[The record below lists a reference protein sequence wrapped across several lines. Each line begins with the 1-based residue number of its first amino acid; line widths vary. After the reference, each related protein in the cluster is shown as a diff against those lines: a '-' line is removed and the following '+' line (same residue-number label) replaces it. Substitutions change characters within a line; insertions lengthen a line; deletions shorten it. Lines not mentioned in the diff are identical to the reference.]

1 MTPHP
6 VMITT
11 PLQMMRTQKHDYDQN
26 PPPSYKDDFIAD
38 SDETEE
44 EYFAQI
50 RSSDRFEQE
59 VNETLTSSDTH
70 ISKESNN

>member
-1 MTPHP
+1 MST
-6 VMITT
+6 IKS
-11 PLQMMRTQKHDYDQN
+11 QS
-26 PPPSYKDDFIAD
+26 PSYDDDFIAD

-59 VNETLTSSDTH
+59 INETLTSSDTH
-70 ISKESNN
+70 TSTESNN

>member
-1 MTPHP
+1 MST
-6 VMITT
+6 IKS
-11 PLQMMRTQKHDYDQN
+11 QS
-26 PPPSYKDDFIAD
+26 PSYDDDFIAD

-59 VNETLTSSDTH
+59 INETLKCSDTH
-70 ISKESNN
+70 TSKESNN

>member
-1 MTPHP
+1 MTT
-6 VMITT
+6 IKS
-11 PLQMMRTQKHDYDQN
+11 QS
-26 PPPSYKDDFIAD
+26 PSYKDDFIAD

-59 VNETLTSSDTH
+59 INETLTSSDTH
-70 ISKESNN
+70 TSKESNN

>member
-1 MTPHP
+1 MST
-6 VMITT
+6 IKS
-11 PLQMMRTQKHDYDQN
+11 QS
-26 PPPSYKDDFIAD
+26 PSYKDDFIAD

-59 VNETLTSSDTH
+59 INETLTSSDTH
-70 ISKESNN
+70 TSTESNN

>member
-1 MTPHP
+1 MSR
-6 VMITT
+6 IKS
-11 PLQMMRTQKHDYDQN
+11 QS
-26 PPPSYKDDFIAD
+26 PSYDDDFIAD

-59 VNETLTSSDTH
+59 INETLTSSDTH
-70 ISKESNN
+70 TSTESNN

>member
-1 MTPHP
+1 MST
-6 VMITT
+6 IKS
-11 PLQMMRTQKHDYDQN
+11 QS
-26 PPPSYKDDFIAD
+26 PSYDDDFIAD

-59 VNETLTSSDTH
+59 INETLTSSDTH
-70 ISKESNN
+70 TSKESNN

>member
-1 MTPHP
+1 MTTIKSH
-6 VMITT
+6 
-11 PLQMMRTQKHDYDQN
+11 
-26 PPPSYKDDFIAD
+26 PPSYKVDFIAD

-70 ISKESNN
+70 TSTESNN

>member
-1 MTPHP
+1 MST
-6 VMITT
+6 
-11 PLQMMRTQKHDYDQN
+11 LKSQS
-26 PPPSYKDDFIAD
+26 PSYNADFIAD

-59 VNETLTSSDTH
+59 INETLTSSDTH
-70 ISKESNN
+70 TSTESNN